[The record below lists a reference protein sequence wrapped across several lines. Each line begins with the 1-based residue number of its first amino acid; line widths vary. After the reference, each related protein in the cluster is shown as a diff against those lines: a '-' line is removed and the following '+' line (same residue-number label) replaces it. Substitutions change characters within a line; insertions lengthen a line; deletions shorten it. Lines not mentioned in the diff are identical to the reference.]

1 MANRERN
8 RAFYQSQRWQRKR
21 AVVLRKYKYEDQ
33 EAKRYGRVA
42 QATMIH
48 HIYPL
53 ADYPM
58 LALQTWNLLPLS
70 AASHNK
76 MHDRLTDEVTGAGLY
91 WQEKRRREFEK
102 FFADKNLDP
111 PRSQK

>member
-1 MANRERN
+1 M
-8 RAFYQSQRWQRKR
+8 
-21 AVVLRKYKYEDQ
+21 RKYNYEDQ
-33 EAKRYGRVA
+33 EAKRYGRIV

-91 WQEKRRREFEK
+91 WQQKRRRDFEK

-111 PRSQK
+111 PPFTKIILAYGRRDNGSFFRLRDNCK